1 MYILSLE
8 YDMNEVIIEYLR
20 EIEELEE
27 SLKR

>member
-8 YDMNEVIIEYLR
+8 YDINEVIIEYLR